1 MNRAKKKEEEIKTH
15 KTQDMRNSRFKAMLR
30 GLTISDG
37 VPVSTRS
44 DTGAGAGFVSGAAIR
59 VRVRD
64 LFFRTIFFLNE

>member
-1 MNRAKKKEEEIKTH
+1 MKIEKLKMLRSAPLVHLFQEE
-15 KTQDMRNSRFKAMLR
+15 LR
-30 GLTISDG
+30 GLAISDG